1 MVNAAVYGG
10 GLLTASGGNGTYAYR
25 PARPAVREAA
35 REMGEVCRRWGTDL
49 ATAALHF
56 SLRDARVASTVTGFT
71 KPSTLARTLE
81 AVDADLPEQFWEEI
95 EALVP
100 IRSTGSTTTLRSS
113 GDGIDESAQVRVR
126 RYVRRDRGNPEPQRS
141 LVR

>member
-1 MVNAAVYGG
+1 MAVVNAAVYGG

-35 REMGEVCRRWGTDL
+35 REMGEVCRRCGTDL

-95 EALVP
+95 EALIPHPEHWLDHHPP
-100 IRSTGSTTTLRSS
+100 I
-113 GDGIDESAQVRVR
+113 VW
-126 RYVRRDRGNPEPQRS
+126 
-141 LVR
+141 